1 MGIGRSELLDWS
13 NVLDD
18 MDGGDWAEFFAAS
31 EPDDDVLEKQ
41 YERELE
47 CEYELE
53 QEETEDRLAEISMT
67 ATLGDLAELKC
78 SIEAQCLEC
87 HHRAMLN
94 PKDLLRKAKPDA
106 TIRAIETRL
115 RCQEC
120 GARNAIA
127 NFDSEVLN
135 G

>member
-1 MGIGRSELLDWS
+1 MGIGRSEFLDWS

-18 MDGGDWAEFFAAS
+18 MDGGDWAEFLAAF

-47 CEYELE
+47 REYELE

-67 ATLGDLAELKC
+67 ATLGDLAEFEC
-78 SIEAQCLEC
+78 SIQARCLKC
-87 HHRAMLN
+87 HHRGMLN
-94 PKDLLRKAKPDA
+94 PKELLRKVKPDA
-106 TIRAIETRL
+106 TIHAIESRL
-115 RCQEC
+115 HCQEC

-127 NFDSEVLN
+127 NFDPEVLD